1 MSVSMNHPEE
11 LQIEPRLE
19 TPERRTGIR
28 NQLIHFLSATAQ
40 LLERNSWL
48 LLAILLLAYSA
59 YLATHA
65 RSRPLWHDELYT
77 YYIAQAPTFEQML
90 QETRTLDLNPPLS
103 YMAVRF
109 VFRFLHPGNV
119 STRLPSMVAFFSAAL
134 LLYFFVRR
142 RTNAVYG
149 TLGALLLLGS
159 TYKGYALEARP
170 YALVL
175 GCLGVAAVGWQRAIE
190 ERERG
195 RWWGLLL
202 LVLGGFGMLL
212 SHVLATIAYGAFFF
226 AEFVRFIER
235 RKPDWLL
242 WVCLLLPLSSMHLYK
257 SQVQS
262 HDVGAFPSEFQ
273 ASLSRLIEQDQEFW
287 TDLCTLLAVAIV
299 TIIVVRGR
307 NLGAGSEADGEG
319 FSVAERALAAYLFLM
334 PVMIT
339 LLFMRSHSAYFGRYG
354 MPAVFG
360 AAILVPWLIA
370 YWSRGDRVAGL
381 LGALVFFCWVV
392 PPTGVI
398 KYGERFL
405 HPPEAANPALTGNSP
420 VPFTQ
425 IDPSLPFVDASGL
438 TFMEMN
444 SREDGRFLSRL
455 YYLTDPQAAL
465 QYSHATIFEGL
476 DTIKHSFQLQGNV
489 EPYKQFVQEHP
500 KFLVYGTF
508 DYPEDWLLRK
518 LLADGASLRFLGDFP
533 DLYKDSTLYEVTIP
547 QL

>member
-1 MSVSMNHPEE
+1 MSVSMNQPHE
-11 LQIEPRLE
+11 LEIEPQLE
-19 TPERRTGIR
+19 TPERKAGIR
-28 NQLIHFLSATAQ
+28 SQLIRFLNATAV
-40 LLERNSWL
+40 LLEHESWMLFAIML
-48 LLAILLLAYSA
+48 LP
-59 YLATHA
+59 YLGYIGTHA
-65 RSRPLWHDELYT
+65 RFRPLWHDELYT
-77 YYIAQAPTFEQML
+77 YYIAQAPTFDQML
-90 QETRTLDLNPPLS
+90 HETRTLDLNPPLS

-119 STRLPSMVAFFSAAL
+119 SARLPSMVAFFTAAL
-134 LLYFFVRR
+134 LLYSFVRR
-142 RTNAVYG
+142 RTNRVYG

-175 GCLGVAAVGWQRAIE
+175 GFLGVAAVGWQRATE
-190 ERERG
+190 EGDRG

-226 AEFVRFIER
+226 AEFVRLIER

-242 WVCLLLPLSSMHLYK
+242 WICLLLPLSSMHLYK

-262 HDVGAFPSEFQ
+262 HGAGAFPSVFQ
-273 ASLSRLIEQDQEFW
+273 ASLSRLVEQDHEFW
-287 TDLCTLLAVAIV
+287 TDLCTLLALTMV
-299 TIIVVRGR
+299 TILVVRGR
-307 NLGAGSEADGEG
+307 SLGSESEAGGEG

-381 LGALVFFCWVV
+381 LGVVVFFFWII
-392 PPTGVI
+392 PPTAII
-398 KYGERFL
+398 KYGGLLL
-405 HPPEAANPALTGNSP
+405 HPAAAANPELTGDSP
-420 VPFTQ
+420 VPLAQ
-425 IDPSLPFVDASGL
+425 IDPALPLVDASGL

-444 SREDGRFLSRL
+444 SREDGKFLSRV
-455 YYLTDPQAAL
+455 YYLTDAQAAL

-476 DTIKHSFQLQGNV
+476 DTVKHAFQLKGNV
-489 EPYKQFVQEHP
+489 EPYKQFIQEHP
-500 KFLVYGTF
+500 RFLVYGTF
-508 DYPEDWLLRK
+508 DYAEDWLLRK
-518 LLADGASLRFLGDFP
+518 LLADGASLRFLGDFSGG
-533 DLYKDSTLYEVTIP
+533 YKDSTLYEVTIP
-547 QL
+547 QR